1 MKHVIEELM
10 PSKVAFVQRYLRMTA
25 DVIASIPPDQIASVL
40 AILERAH
47 RDGRRVYVAGNGG
60 SASTAS
66 HMANDLLK
74 GVAVGGERGF
84 RACSLSDNVS
94 VVTAIANDAGYERV
108 FAAQI
113 EEAAEAGDVLI
124 VISASGNSPNIL
136 AAIVAAREKG
146 CSTVGLLGMGGGAA
160 ARLVDQAVVVGADDY
175 GSVENAHL
183 TIEHLFVEYF
193 LRLRASEPAAAE

>member
-25 DVIASIPPDQIASVL
+25 DVIASIPPDQIAGVL

-74 GVAVGGERGF
+74 GVAVGRERGF

-94 VVTAIANDAGYERV
+94 VVTAIANDTGYERV

-193 LRLRASEPAAAE
+193 LRRGGEFQ